1 MRSCN
6 GYFGKSEVGS
16 LDFASH
22 FLTNVN
28 VVESLFSRLN
38 EVGTPK
44 NISKKEQFLVN

>member
-16 LDFASH
+16 LDFVSH

-28 VVESLFSRLN
+28 AVDIV
-38 EVGTPK
+38 
-44 NISKKEQFLVN
+44 SKT